1 MMSLGAGATTD
12 LSAPRPASR
21 MCGRYT
27 LTTPDELIAEAFGM
41 AETELPE
48 LAARYNIAPSQ
59 DVAAVDRPAGSNRLR
74 MLRWGLVAREL
85 DDDGDARS
93 PLLINARAETVASK
107 PAFRDSF
114 RSRRC
119 AIPADGFYEWR
130 RSGSRREP
138 FHIRRKDRALFAFA
152 GIWREADGDAPAGCA
167 ILTTEPNELMRG
179 IHDRMPV
186 LLRPDAVR
194 GWIDPAPA
202 DLGTLRALLAPFPAE
217 AMEAVR
223 VGSYV
228 NAASA
233 EGPRCLEPERQK
245 SLFD

>member
-1 MMSLGAGATTD
+1 
-12 LSAPRPASR
+12 
-21 MCGRYT
+21 MCGRFT
-27 LTTPDELIAEAFGM
+27 ITTPDELIAEAFGLG
-41 AETELPE
+41 EIPE
-48 LAARYNIAPSQ
+48 LGARYNVAPSQ
-59 DVAAVDRPAGSNRLR
+59 DVAVVVRERPTGPNRLR
-74 MLRWGLVAREL
+74 LLRWGLDARG
-85 DDDGDARS
+85 DDSEADARS

-119 AIPADGFYEWR
+119 VIPADGFYEWR

-138 FHIRRKDRALFAFA
+138 FHIRFKDRGVFAFA
-152 GIWREADGDAPAGCA
+152 AIWREADGDAPAGCA
-167 ILTTEPNELMRG
+167 ILTTEPNEVMRG

-186 LLRPDAVR
+186 LLRPGAIH
-194 GWIDPAPA
+194 GWIEPAP
-202 DLGTLRALLAPFPAE
+202 DLGRLRALLAPFPAD

-223 VGSYV
+223 VSSYV

-233 EGPRCLEPERQK
+233 LGPRCLEPERQK

>member
-1 MMSLGAGATTD
+1 
-12 LSAPRPASR
+12 
-21 MCGRYT
+21 MCGRFT
-27 LTTPDELIAEAFGM
+27 LTMPDELIAEAFGLDEVS
-41 AETELPE
+41 ALG
-48 LAARYNIAPSQ
+48 ARYNIAPSQ
-59 DVAAVDRPAGSNRLR
+59 QVAVIDRPTGSNRLR
-74 MLRWGLVAREL
+74 MLRWGLDARG
-85 DDDGDARS
+85 DDADNDARS

-138 FHIRRKDRALFAFA
+138 FHIRLENRGPFAFA
-152 GIWREADGDAPAGCA
+152 GIWREPEGDAPAGCA
-167 ILTTEPNELMRG
+167 ILTTEPNELMRE

-186 LLRPDAVR
+186 LLRPDAIHA
-194 GWIDPAPA
+194 WIDPAPA
-202 DLGTLRALLAPFPAE
+202 DLGVLRALLGPFPAE
-217 AMEAVR
+217 AMQAVR
-223 VGSYV
+223 VSSYV

-233 EGPRCLEPERQK
+233 EGPRCLLPEPQK